1 MKFISFWIPVVSWMA
16 IIFFLSSR
24 ERILVSEQQTVN
36 FIIFKTLHVIEYF
49 LLYVLVLRAL
59 RNTAGLQKTSVFW
72 AAFVLTALYAATDE
86 LHQTYV
92 PTREGKVRDVIID
105 AFGALAAWYSTQQL
119 LPKAPKKLRTL
130 ASLLQVS

>member
-1 MKFISFWIPVVSWMA
+1 MKFFSYWVPVAAWMI

-24 ERILVSEQQTVN
+24 ESILVSEQQTVN

-49 LLYVLVLRAL
+49 LLYVLLLRAI
-59 RNTAGLQKTSVFW
+59 RNTAGLAKASFFW

-105 AFGALAAWYSTQQL
+105 AFGALAAWYSIQHL
-119 LPKAPKKLRTL
+119 LPTAPKKLKSL
-130 ASLLQVS
+130 AQALQVS